1 MKKAIAAAARQMDSS
16 YGRGDMAY
24 SDDEDLPGTIHVIPN
39 RVIDMNTL
47 VMEIRRFIADIGRVS
62 MALPP
67 ANKETRKK
75 VHDLAEAFGLKSK
88 SKGKGDAR
96 YTTLTRTS
104 RTGYAVSE
112 RKIGKIVRGAG
123 GHGGMFGSSSYGGEK
138 GKKGKGGGAPVRVP
152 RHREGEEVGGV
163 SDEVHAMTR
172 SRALTTFVDRAEDWR
187 VQRRLQDVG
196 DDGVAGWPTDW
207 CVWRIGCADCGHHE
221 DDEAW
226 PRGDKLVSL
235 LFSLQL

>member
-1 MKKAIAAAARQMDSS
+1 
-16 YGRGDMAY
+16 
-24 SDDEDLPGTIHVIPN
+24 
-39 RVIDMNTL
+39 MNTL

-67 ANKETRKK
+67 ANKETRKQ

-112 RKIGKIVRGAG
+112 RKIGRIVRGAG
-123 GHGGMFGSSSYGGEK
+123 GHGGMFGSSSFGGEK

-152 RHREGEEVGGV
+152 RHREGEEVGGTAPKIGESNV
-163 SDEVHAMTR
+163 GFKMLAMMG
-172 SRALTTFVDRAEDWR
+172 W
-187 VQRRLQDVG
+187 QDG
-196 DDGVAGWPTDW
+196 Q
-207 CVWRIGCADCGHHE
+207 RIGVSGGLDAPI
-221 DDEAW
+221 AAIMKTT
-226 PRGDKLVSL
+226 KLGL
-235 LFSLQL
+235 GATN